1 MVLLDLCSL
10 ILAGFAPRH
19 ETFNQGVMGSN
30 PIGLT
35 NVINN
40 LRLLL
45 PRFFARPEAHRKHQ
59 AGNSTRLRCKGFTQ
73 IDRFP
78 VALCLPHP
86 ESQTGASCNG
96 ASLYGEGLGR
106 EGSRGRGRPSG
117 AYCSLRLAS
126 LSLAFADYHR
136 QVCGSRSS
144 LAAQRKGGPG
154 ARTWPSWVR
163 D

>member
-1 MVLLDLCSL
+1 
-10 ILAGFAPRH
+10 
-19 ETFNQGVMGSN
+19 MGSN

-78 VALCLPHP
+78 VALFPHRSP
-86 ESQTGASCNG
+86 RLEPVAMGP
-96 ASLYGEGLGR
+96 LYTARVSAEKAA
-106 EGSRGRGRPSG
+106 E
-117 AYCSLRLAS
+117 AE
-126 LSLAFADYHR
+126 ADLVVHIA
-136 QVCGSRSS
+136 RS
-144 LAAQRKGGPG
+144 A
-154 ARTWPSWVR
+154 
-163 D
+163 

>member
-1 MVLLDLCSL
+1 
-10 ILAGFAPRH
+10 
-19 ETFNQGVMGSN
+19 MGSN

-78 VALCLPHP
+78 SRCASPTRSPRLEPVAMGP
-86 ESQTGASCNG
+86 
-96 ASLYGEGLGR
+96 LYTARVSAEKAA
-106 EGSRGRGRPSG
+106 E
-117 AYCSLRLAS
+117 AE
-126 LSLAFADYHR
+126 ADLVVHIA
-136 QVCGSRSS
+136 RS
-144 LAAQRKGGPG
+144 A
-154 ARTWPSWVR
+154 
-163 D
+163 